1 MAITTSLACGSC
13 GSPLMVYLSKAQM
26 AATFEGLGSV
36 EEAKKSDIWEREHGE
51 IELSKRV
58 AKEFHIGF
66 VDGTIK
72 KPRCPECK
80 SPVDVQGALQHMG
93 SGWWEKS
100 EDEKRKVLV
109 ELAES
114 YLDYALALVRK
125 TQEVLR
131 EALGIGADV
140 HPNNLDRPLTADRD
154 RDRLTCLARNV
165 WAAEMHLSDRYGTQG
180 FSPAQ
185 KRPSE
190 KARP

>member
-1 MAITTSLACGSC
+1 
-13 GSPLMVYLSKAQM
+13 MVYLSKEQM

-36 EEAKKSDIWEREHGE
+36 EEAKKSDIWDREHGE
-51 IELSKRV
+51 IELSKRM
-58 AKEFHIGF
+58 AKEFHVGF
-66 VDGTIK
+66 VNGAIK
-72 KPRCPECK
+72 NPRCPKCK
-80 SPVDVQGALQHMG
+80 SPVDVQGVLQHMG
-93 SGWWEKS
+93 SGLWEKS
-100 EDEKRKVLV
+100 VEEKMPLLV

-131 EALGIGADV
+131 EALQIGADV
-140 HPNNLDRPLTADRD
+140 HPNNIECPLTADRD

-185 KRPSE
+185 QRP
-190 KARP
+190 